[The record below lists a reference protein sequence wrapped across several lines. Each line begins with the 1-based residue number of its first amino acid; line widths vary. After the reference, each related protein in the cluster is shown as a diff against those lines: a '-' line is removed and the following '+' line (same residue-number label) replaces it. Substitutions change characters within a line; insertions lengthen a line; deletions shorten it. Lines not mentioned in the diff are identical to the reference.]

1 MRLLY
6 LWITEPNINQSTKF
20 QCPSSRNSSGFQNLW
35 RWNFAQNYGNRKK
48 HCLKINKYS
57 LVFFNELKED
67 YGFRKLSSIAIT
79 CIKII
84 PTLQFRGIS
93 DSSRDFL
100 NDGHRNFDCW
110 VIVKTRVSILMTPT
124 VFGIDYI
131 TGCPI
136 IESCFRNQIC
146 TTPTEGKCD
155 DKREK
160 GSPLIMQMD
169 GEHRFARI
177 ARINIPLI
185 IVPEK

>member
-1 MRLLY
+1 
-6 LWITEPNINQSTKF
+6 
-20 QCPSSRNSSGFQNLW
+20 
-35 RWNFAQNYGNRKK
+35 
-48 HCLKINKYS
+48 
-57 LVFFNELKED
+57 
-67 YGFRKLSSIAIT
+67 
-79 CIKII
+79 
-84 PTLQFRGIS
+84 
-93 DSSRDFL
+93 
-100 NDGHRNFDCW
+100 
-110 VIVKTRVSILMTPT
+110 MTPT

-146 TTPTEGKCD
+146 TSPTEGKCD